1 MKKRAAGIAA
11 RFAFLFALTSLLSAC
26 ATRGPHLPTQLA
38 PGARTSVE
46 LEATPFFPQDKYQCG
61 PAALATLLVASNAQ
75 TTPEA
80 LVPVVYLPAR
90 KGSLQVEMQAAPRKF
105 ERLSY
110 VLSPHLNSILAEID
124 AGRPVLVLHNYGLPI
139 LPRWHYAVV
148 IGYDAAKDRFILRS
162 GRKQRDEWRARTFM
176 VAWHHAHRWAMVVLR
191 PGEIPVL
198 ADPKL
203 YLESAADFER
213 GASPEAALL
222 AFDAA
227 VQRWPSEAVAWIGRG
242 TAQYRAGKL
251 TEAAQDYAAA
261 LRVDGNNVGARN
273 NLAQTLL
280 DLGCPRSAREQLTPI
295 DAASLQ
301 SPLREAVLDTRQ
313 HAETA
318 ARGSSGADPASCTIP
333 VSGS

>member
-1 MKKRAAGIAA
+1 MTKRAAGIAA
-11 RFAFLFALTSLLSAC
+11 RFTFSFVLLSLLSAC
-26 ATRGPHLPTQLA
+26 ATRPPAIPAHMA

-61 PAALATLLVASNAQ
+61 PAALATLLVASDAV
-75 TTPEA
+75 TTPDA
-80 LVPVVYLPAR
+80 LVPLVYIPAR
-90 KGSLQVEMQAAPRKF
+90 KGSLQIEMQAAPRKF

-110 VLSPHLNSILAEID
+110 VLSPNLNSILAELD

-148 IGYDAAKDRFILRS
+148 IGYDSARDRFILRS
-162 GRKQRDEWRARTFM
+162 GVKRRDEWRARTFM

-191 PGEIPVL
+191 PGEIPVS
-198 ADPKL
+198 ANPKL
-203 YLESAADFER
+203 YLEAAADFER
-213 GASPEAALL
+213 GASPGAALL

-227 VQRWPSEAVAWIGRG
+227 VKRWPSEAVAWIGRG
-242 TAQYRAGKL
+242 TAQYRDGKL

-261 LRVDGNNVGARN
+261 LRLDGSNAGARN

-280 DLGCPRSAREQLTPI
+280 DLGCPRHAREQLLRI
-295 DAASLQ
+295 DAATLQ
-301 SPLREAVLDTRQ
+301 SPLREAVMDTRQ
-313 HAETA
+313 HADA
-318 ARGSSGADPASCTIP
+318 AVASSASADPGTCTIP

>member
-11 RFAFLFALTSLLSAC
+11 RFAFFFALSTLLSAC
-26 ATRGPHLPTQLA
+26 ATRTPYIPTQLA
-38 PGARTSVE
+38 PGARSHVE
-46 LEATPFFPQDKYQCG
+46 LETPFFPQDRYQCG
-61 PAALATLLVASNAQ
+61 PAALATVLVASDAA

-80 LVPVVYLPAR
+80 LVPLVYIPAR
-90 KGSLQVEMQAAPRKF
+90 KGSLQVEMLAVPRRF

-110 VLSPHLNSILAEID
+110 VLGRNLDSILAELD

-148 IGYDAAKDRFILRS
+148 IGYDAPSDRLILRS
-162 GRKQRDEWRARTFM
+162 GVKERDEWRPRTFM
-176 VAWHHAHRWAMVVLR
+176 VAWHHAERWAMVVLR
-191 PGEIPVL
+191 PGEIPATAV
-198 ADPKL
+198 AKL
-203 YLESAADFER
+203 YLEAAADFER
-213 GASPEAALL
+213 GASPAAALL

-227 VQRWPSEAVAWIGRG
+227 VKRWPTESVAWIGRG

-261 LRVDGNNVGARN
+261 VRVDGSNAGARN

-280 DLGCPRSAREQLTPI
+280 DLGCPRSAREQIQAI
-295 DAASLQ
+295 DPATLQ
-301 SPLREAVLDTRQ
+301 SPLREAVMDTRQ
-313 HAETA
+313 HVDA
-318 ARGSSGADPASCTIP
+318 AAQTSSGADPAACTIP